1 MMTAEPVSEAAA
13 QGMNRI
19 DEVDRRGNRMPYALL
34 LWAKECRRLAR
45 GLHSPGAAAELLLY
59 AEALESEAGKQAVTV
74 KGRVS
79 EERTVARQE
88 SEAPRFSATEGVD
101 ISMTA
106 NYRATVL
113 VVDDDDVALDTAAVL
128 LGSLG
133 YKAIVA
139 RSDRDALAKM
149 RMHSVDILLTDI
161 VAGSTVDGPEL
172 ARLARQVNPAIG
184 VVYTTRYSPM
194 FLLDSE
200 APRDGLLVRKP
211 WQRGELDAVLEKS
224 TQQARA

>member
-1 MMTAEPVSEAAA
+1 
-13 QGMNRI
+13 
-19 DEVDRRGNRMPYALL
+19 MPYALL

-45 GLHSPGAAAELLLY
+45 GLHSPGAATDLLLY
-59 AEALESEAGKQAVTV
+59 AEALESEAGKQATV
-74 KGRVS
+74 KCAS
-79 EERTVARQE
+79 EERTVARRG
-88 SEAPRFSATEGVD
+88 SEVPRFSATEGVE

-139 RSDRDALAKM
+139 RSDRDALAAM

-211 WQRGELDAVLEKS
+211 WQRRDLDAVLEKT

>member
-1 MMTAEPVSEAAA
+1 
-13 QGMNRI
+13 
-19 DEVDRRGNRMPYALL
+19 MPYALL

-45 GLHSPGAAAELLLY
+45 GLHSPGAATELLLY
-59 AEALESEAGKQAVTV
+59 AEALESEAGKQATV
-74 KGRVS
+74 KGRAS
-79 EERTVARQE
+79 EERTAARQE
-88 SEAPRFSATEGVD
+88 SEAPRFSATEGVE

-139 RSDRDALAKM
+139 RSDRDALAAM

-211 WQRGELDAVLEKS
+211 WQRRDLDAVLEKT